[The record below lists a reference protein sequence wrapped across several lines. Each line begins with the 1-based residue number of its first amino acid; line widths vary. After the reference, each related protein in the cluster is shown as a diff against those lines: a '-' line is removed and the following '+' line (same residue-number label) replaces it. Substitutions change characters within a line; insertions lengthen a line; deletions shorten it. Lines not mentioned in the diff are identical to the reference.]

1 MSATSNRRGLVW
13 GLLAAALAVLIVALF
28 VWQRGRGPEGPGSAA
43 SGRDG
48 TQVPVPGDTR
58 PGLPGERPALTPYL
72 TRSEEL
78 HAMLGEE
85 AVPVSSDVEVELE
98 IETPWVCAGEPV
110 RLAAR
115 VRGGAPDAV
124 QRWIWRTPAGAGAG
138 AGPDSVALQPG
149 PDVVWPTPAAPGVYR
164 VHFQVC
170 TDLGGRRIGVL
181 ASRALDIE
189 VRACDEPAAAVR
201 IEVSQRGQGVYAF
214 TAVVVDPAAA
224 AGITEYVW
232 DFGDG
237 AKLTTATSGAEHTY
251 AVAALGADEVARFAV
266 TVAARGGGASLTGTT
281 SVLVRGMPGKPDP
294 GPVLLD
300 IGRWQRDPAQDRW
313 QSDIRVQVRENG
325 PIVWERLERFTK
337 YFDDRTESASLDW
350 REVIAVDESLADGG
364 FRGRVVVPA
373 ESVPPEVKQIIDV
386 LHGRA
391 ADGSE
396 VTVSWTP
403 FKRDPAGAGDAG
415 VAPAR

>member
-1 MSATSNRRGLVW
+1 MNATSNRRGLVW
-13 GLLAAALAVLIVALF
+13 GLVAAALAVLIVALF
-28 VWQRGRGPEGPGSAA
+28 VWQRSRGPEGPGSAA
-43 SGRDG
+43 PGRDG
-48 TQVPVPGDTR
+48 TQVPGPGDTPANP
-58 PGLPGERPALTPYL
+58 PGGPPVLAPSPAT
-72 TRSEEL
+72 SAEL
-78 HAMLGEE
+78 HALLGEE
-85 AVPVSSDVEVELE
+85 AVPVQSDVEIEALE
-98 IETPWVCAGEPV
+98 IAQPWVCAGQPV
-110 RLAAR
+110 GLAAH
-115 VRGGAPDAV
+115 VSGGGPEAV
-124 QRWIWRTPAGAGAG
+124 QRWIWATPEGSGAGA
-138 AGPDSVALQPG
+138 VALQPG
-149 PDVVWPTPAAPGVYR
+149 SALSWPTPAAPGVYR
-164 VHFQVC
+164 VFFQVC

-189 VRACDEPAAAVR
+189 VRACDEPAEAVR

-214 TAVVVDPAAA
+214 TAVVVDESAR
-224 AGITEYVW
+224 AGITDYVW

-237 AKLTTATSGAEHTY
+237 TQQTTTAPAAEHTY
-251 AVAALGADEVARFAV
+251 AVAELGADDVVHFAV
-266 TVAARGGGASLTGTT
+266 TVAARGAGASLTGTAA
-281 SVLVRGMPGKPDP
+281 VLVRGMPGTPDP
-294 GPVLLD
+294 GPVLLE

-313 QSDIRVQVRENG
+313 QSEIRVQVRENG

-337 YFDDRTESASLDW
+337 YFDDRNESASLDW
-350 REVIAVDESLADGG
+350 REVIAVDESLAGGG

-403 FKRDPAGAGDAG
+403 FKRDPASGGDAG